1 MKFCADVCQQAKLG
15 STSEII
21 KLLVFAGDKSSA
33 FANLSRINP
42 TELTYKPPNETYKS
56 SFICYRGQRHPAKLL
71 MMGIVVS
78 DRTEAP
84 FQLPGPKGNWIK
96 TFTMCPFA
104 LEFERKVTAACL
116 IAGVNS
122 FVGQIFDNQLTFSTR
137 QGPLGMFSIGL
148 VHNQC

>member
-1 MKFCADVCQQAKLG
+1 MG

-71 MMGIVVS
+71 MMGMVVS

-96 TFTMCPFA
+96 MFTMCPFA

-116 IAGVNS
+116 ITGVNS